1 MNLQQALFPDFN
13 PKTDH
18 LTLVQIPTGYAY
30 ARWVNGHGTPITRRV
45 LFNVET
51 GEVKDFNPDRV
62 SQEERFRACQVAY
75 KRGVKTQDLALIFK
89 VPPARMNSEVSMSPM
104 QHFGRR

>member
-1 MNLQQALFPDFN
+1 MNLQQALFPDFD

-18 LTLVQIPTGYAY
+18 LVLVQIPTGYAY
-30 ARWVNGHGTPITRRV
+30 ARWVNSQGTPTTRRV
-45 LFNVET
+45 QFNVET

-62 SQEERFRACQVAY
+62 SQEERFRACHLPY
-75 KRGVKTQDLALIFK
+75 RRGVKTQDLALIFK
-89 VPPARMNSEVSMSPM
+89 IPSSRMNSEVSMSPM